1 VKVAGMSDT
10 SRRHPS
16 NRSAAGSWW
25 MDPKRRFYSCLILFA
40 IFSALQH
47 WNWMFSLGAFGTITI
62 HAAMALYTGD
72 VYVRTLSLKSSD
84 VIYQRGDSA
93 YGIVLFLHL
102 AILLLFLFTL
112 LLRIFGL

>member
-1 VKVAGMSDT
+1 MGAISRERQLKNERRSDY
-10 SRRHPS
+10 
-16 NRSAAGSWW
+16 AYW
-25 MDPKRRFYSCLILFA
+25 MDPKRRFYACLILFA

-47 WNWMFSLGAFGTITI
+47 WNWMFSLGAFGTIAI

-72 VYVRTLSLKSSD
+72 VYVRTLSLKASD
-84 VIYQRGDSA
+84 VIYRRGDNA

-112 LLRIFGL
+112 LLRICGL